1 MKKILIFLFSFS
13 LLFAADFIDIDLDGV
28 PDNIDKCPNTPFS
41 ALVDKDGCPIKYL
54 SIPQTTI
61 QYDFYTE
68 TSLLDNNG
76 DTTLSQL
83 LYFSLYKKGYYI
95 SISTSLNDLENKR
108 DLSDVTV
115 KLKKYIDLS
124 STLYTSFGIGLKI
137 PTKDYGTN
145 KIDIPLY
152 FSLNYSIKNYTLFA
166 GGSYTFINDTSSWHN
181 YSNEKSG
188 YIGMSYD
195 YSNISV
201 STTYMLL
208 KDRYD
213 DISRSLGFGIF
224 YFPKKSSLY
233 YSLGYIKGLNNN
245 AIDVIYS
252 IGIGKTF

>member
-1 MKKILIFLFSFS
+1 MTKILYFLLTTS
-13 LLFAADFIDIDLDGV
+13 LLFAGDFIDSDLDGV

-54 SIPQTTI
+54 NIPQTII

-83 LYFSLYKKGYYI
+83 LYMSIYKKGYYF

-108 DLSDVTV
+108 DFSDVTV

-124 STLYTSFGIGLKI
+124 SKLYTSLGIGLKI

-152 FSLNYSIKNYTLFA
+152 ISLNYSIKNSTLFA
-166 GGSYTFINDTSSWHN
+166 GGSYTFVNDTSN
-181 YSNEKSG
+181 RYSYNNEKSG

-195 YSNISV
+195 YNNISL
-201 STTYMLL
+201 SSTYMLL
-208 KDRYD
+208 RDKFN
-213 DISRSLGFGIF
+213 DISRSLGFGVF

-233 YSLGYIKGLNNN
+233 YSLSYIKGLNSN
-245 AIDVIYS
+245 AIDAIYS
-252 IGIGKTF
+252 FGIGKSF